1 MSKPLTRKTKVILG
15 ILIAAVLMG
24 ICFLCVAIYARNE
37 FKKERSWLPL
47 KFEPQQAS
55 VTELPDNADDA
66 LTYATRLFDEAL
78 HSDIV
83 EISCRTDV
91 DLSGELKLP
100 FREADNNIID
110 KIRSQ
115 AAGAVQALYPTLDSQ
130 RVTDVKPEEL
140 PRISLKSSDVLEY
153 AYDAESIFNRKGE
166 YNSDTYEIVF
176 KVDPAY
182 ENADEIRHG
191 SVYEGICDILKDAA
205 TVNNVDLDTQDVEM
219 RFYVDRLTDRLQSVS
234 VSRSYQITAD
244 VTLTDAYAGLLKDAG
259 SKDATVVFPYKA
271 TEQINFMWYGLR
283 FTVDY
288 MEQKP
293 DDIMTL
299 PLEIHVNNA
308 AVQGEDFTVDYM
320 ISDPQTLEIDEEA
333 VMTVNQTNA
342 VSDTEGVK
350 VTATLTYDGK
360 TFSDDIII
368 YITKL
373 DKATTGVRFWE
384 DSFTVEAG
392 KTAALPADI
401 RVPINEQSD
410 LKSEEEYT
418 LTVEVSDPTA
428 LTVEQDDKTLFAT
441 ALKPVA
447 DPVTVKV
454 TMKCGGHTYTAEL
467 PVTITQGTEATVNG

>member
-1 MSKPLTRKTKVILG
+1 
-15 ILIAAVLMG
+15 
-24 ICFLCVAIYARNE
+24 
-37 FKKERSWLPL
+37 
-47 KFEPQQAS
+47 
-55 VTELPDNADDA
+55 
-66 LTYATRLFDEAL
+66 
-78 HSDIV
+78 
-83 EISCRTDV
+83 
-91 DLSGELKLP
+91 
-100 FREADNNIID
+100 
-110 KIRSQ
+110 
-115 AAGAVQALYPTLDSQ
+115 
-130 RVTDVKPEEL
+130 
-140 PRISLKSSDVLEY
+140 
-153 AYDAESIFNRKGE
+153 
-166 YNSDTYEIVF
+166 
-176 KVDPAY
+176 
-182 ENADEIRHG
+182 
-191 SVYEGICDILKDAA
+191 
-205 TVNNVDLDTQDVEM
+205 
-219 RFYVDRLTDRLQSVS
+219 
-234 VSRSYQITAD
+234 
-244 VTLTDAYAGLLKDAG
+244 
-259 SKDATVVFPYKA
+259 
-271 TEQINFMWYGLR
+271 
-283 FTVDY
+283 
-288 MEQKP
+288 
-293 DDIMTL
+293 MTL